1 MSTDTSTAQLASAIL
16 RDLGL
21 ASIWQLNIAAA
32 EADRN
37 GFPKAA
43 AAILEVAEAA
53 ENQRLLRQ
61 PRSYLPV

>member
-1 MSTDTSTAQLASAIL
+1 L

-53 ENQRLLRQ
+53 EKQRLLRQ
-61 PRSYLPV
+61 TRSYLPV